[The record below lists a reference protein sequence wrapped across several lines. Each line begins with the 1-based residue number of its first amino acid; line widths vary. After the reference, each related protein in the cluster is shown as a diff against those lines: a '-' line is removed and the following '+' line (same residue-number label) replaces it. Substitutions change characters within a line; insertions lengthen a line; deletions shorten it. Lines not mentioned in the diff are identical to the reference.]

1 MAENNTQNNNTD
13 ELQELKRKKEQEQD
27 NTVSR
32 VIRGVNDVFEKYY
45 NFKEIKLDF
54 NIKLR
59 VPNALEQGTINAMR
73 SNYLGGMDLYQSD
86 EIYKAYQMLA
96 TIQVVGVEV
105 PDELSDPEKI
115 YNLIPLVRVYD
126 DWIDFLG
133 TFFVG
138 NRDKEIS
145 DSGGMQAIVK
155 RPLSRNMWAIMRE
168 FKVLPT
174 DPNFKNLDSYQIQF
188 IIESMN
194 LDAREMERRSK
205 GYDSTVEDDDTSWY
219 DESQEEFEPVPD
231 FLDAEDLAKQAYDRL
246 SESERIKMTE
256 RAEAEEDDEEARE
269 IHKNKM
275 AQIQKNIEELDKQ
288 VNNTSDNQEE
298 YSQQS
303 IEDAL
308 NEFDDDDLY
317 M

>member
-133 TFFVG
+133 TFVG

-145 DSGGMQAIVK
+145 DSGGMQALVK

>member
-115 YNLIPLVRVYD
+115 YNLIPLIRVYD

-133 TFFVG
+133 TF
-138 NRDKEIS
+138 
-145 DSGGMQAIVK
+145 
-155 RPLSRNMWAIMRE
+155 
-168 FKVLPT
+168 
-174 DPNFKNLDSYQIQF
+174 
-188 IIESMN
+188 
-194 LDAREMERRSK
+194 RR
-205 GYDSTVEDDDTSWY
+205 
-219 DESQEEFEPVPD
+219 
-231 FLDAEDLAKQAYDRL
+231 
-246 SESERIKMTE
+246 
-256 RAEAEEDDEEARE
+256 
-269 IHKNKM
+269 
-275 AQIQKNIEELDKQ
+275 
-288 VNNTSDNQEE
+288 
-298 YSQQS
+298 
-303 IEDAL
+303 
-308 NEFDDDDLY
+308 
-317 M
+317 

>member
-59 VPNALEQGTINAMR
+59 VHNALDQGTINAMR

-133 TFFVG
+133 TF
-138 NRDKEIS
+138 
-145 DSGGMQAIVK
+145 
-155 RPLSRNMWAIMRE
+155 
-168 FKVLPT
+168 
-174 DPNFKNLDSYQIQF
+174 
-188 IIESMN
+188 
-194 LDAREMERRSK
+194 RR
-205 GYDSTVEDDDTSWY
+205 
-219 DESQEEFEPVPD
+219 
-231 FLDAEDLAKQAYDRL
+231 
-246 SESERIKMTE
+246 
-256 RAEAEEDDEEARE
+256 
-269 IHKNKM
+269 
-275 AQIQKNIEELDKQ
+275 
-288 VNNTSDNQEE
+288 
-298 YSQQS
+298 
-303 IEDAL
+303 
-308 NEFDDDDLY
+308 
-317 M
+317 

>member
-1 MAENNTQNNNTD
+1 
-13 ELQELKRKKEQEQD
+13 
-27 NTVSR
+27 
-32 VIRGVNDVFEKYY
+32 
-45 NFKEIKLDF
+45 
-54 NIKLR
+54 
-59 VPNALEQGTINAMR
+59 
-73 SNYLGGMDLYQSD
+73 
-86 EIYKAYQMLA
+86 
-96 TIQVVGVEV
+96 
-105 PDELSDPEKI
+105 
-115 YNLIPLVRVYD
+115 
-126 DWIDFLG
+126 
-133 TFFVG
+133 
-138 NRDKEIS
+138 
-145 DSGGMQAIVK
+145 MQALVK

-256 RAEAEEDDEEARE
+256 RAEAEEDDEEAIE

>member
-27 NTVSR
+27 NTVSK
-32 VIRGVNDVFEKYY
+32 VISGVNDVFEKYY

-133 TFFVG
+133 TF
-138 NRDKEIS
+138 
-145 DSGGMQAIVK
+145 
-155 RPLSRNMWAIMRE
+155 
-168 FKVLPT
+168 
-174 DPNFKNLDSYQIQF
+174 
-188 IIESMN
+188 
-194 LDAREMERRSK
+194 RR
-205 GYDSTVEDDDTSWY
+205 
-219 DESQEEFEPVPD
+219 
-231 FLDAEDLAKQAYDRL
+231 
-246 SESERIKMTE
+246 
-256 RAEAEEDDEEARE
+256 
-269 IHKNKM
+269 
-275 AQIQKNIEELDKQ
+275 
-288 VNNTSDNQEE
+288 
-298 YSQQS
+298 
-303 IEDAL
+303 
-308 NEFDDDDLY
+308 
-317 M
+317 

>member
-1 MAENNTQNNNTD
+1 
-13 ELQELKRKKEQEQD
+13 
-27 NTVSR
+27 
-32 VIRGVNDVFEKYY
+32 
-45 NFKEIKLDF
+45 
-54 NIKLR
+54 
-59 VPNALEQGTINAMR
+59 
-73 SNYLGGMDLYQSD
+73 
-86 EIYKAYQMLA
+86 
-96 TIQVVGVEV
+96 
-105 PDELSDPEKI
+105 
-115 YNLIPLVRVYD
+115 
-126 DWIDFLG
+126 
-133 TFFVG
+133 
-138 NRDKEIS
+138 
-145 DSGGMQAIVK
+145 MQALVK

-288 VNNTSDNQEE
+288 VNNTIIKKSTHNKVLKTHLMSLTMMI
-298 YSQQS
+298 Y
-303 IEDAL
+303 ICRVVGCYYHLFLKYRAVIT
-308 NEFDDDDLY
+308 
-317 M
+317 

>member
-96 TIQVVGVEV
+96 TIQVVGVEA

-133 TFFVG
+133 TF
-138 NRDKEIS
+138 
-145 DSGGMQAIVK
+145 
-155 RPLSRNMWAIMRE
+155 
-168 FKVLPT
+168 
-174 DPNFKNLDSYQIQF
+174 
-188 IIESMN
+188 
-194 LDAREMERRSK
+194 RR
-205 GYDSTVEDDDTSWY
+205 
-219 DESQEEFEPVPD
+219 
-231 FLDAEDLAKQAYDRL
+231 
-246 SESERIKMTE
+246 
-256 RAEAEEDDEEARE
+256 
-269 IHKNKM
+269 
-275 AQIQKNIEELDKQ
+275 
-288 VNNTSDNQEE
+288 
-298 YSQQS
+298 
-303 IEDAL
+303 
-308 NEFDDDDLY
+308 
-317 M
+317 

>member
-1 MAENNTQNNNTD
+1 MAENNTQNNTD

-27 NTVSR
+27 NTVSM

-133 TFFVG
+133 TF
-138 NRDKEIS
+138 
-145 DSGGMQAIVK
+145 
-155 RPLSRNMWAIMRE
+155 
-168 FKVLPT
+168 
-174 DPNFKNLDSYQIQF
+174 
-188 IIESMN
+188 
-194 LDAREMERRSK
+194 RR
-205 GYDSTVEDDDTSWY
+205 
-219 DESQEEFEPVPD
+219 
-231 FLDAEDLAKQAYDRL
+231 
-246 SESERIKMTE
+246 
-256 RAEAEEDDEEARE
+256 
-269 IHKNKM
+269 
-275 AQIQKNIEELDKQ
+275 
-288 VNNTSDNQEE
+288 
-298 YSQQS
+298 
-303 IEDAL
+303 
-308 NEFDDDDLY
+308 
-317 M
+317 

>member
-27 NTVSR
+27 NTISK

-45 NFKEIKLDF
+45 NFEEIQLAF

-133 TFFVG
+133 TF
-138 NRDKEIS
+138 
-145 DSGGMQAIVK
+145 
-155 RPLSRNMWAIMRE
+155 
-168 FKVLPT
+168 
-174 DPNFKNLDSYQIQF
+174 
-188 IIESMN
+188 
-194 LDAREMERRSK
+194 RR
-205 GYDSTVEDDDTSWY
+205 
-219 DESQEEFEPVPD
+219 
-231 FLDAEDLAKQAYDRL
+231 
-246 SESERIKMTE
+246 
-256 RAEAEEDDEEARE
+256 
-269 IHKNKM
+269 
-275 AQIQKNIEELDKQ
+275 
-288 VNNTSDNQEE
+288 
-298 YSQQS
+298 
-303 IEDAL
+303 
-308 NEFDDDDLY
+308 
-317 M
+317 

>member
-133 TFFVG
+133 TF
-138 NRDKEIS
+138 
-145 DSGGMQAIVK
+145 
-155 RPLSRNMWAIMRE
+155 
-168 FKVLPT
+168 
-174 DPNFKNLDSYQIQF
+174 
-188 IIESMN
+188 
-194 LDAREMERRSK
+194 RR
-205 GYDSTVEDDDTSWY
+205 
-219 DESQEEFEPVPD
+219 
-231 FLDAEDLAKQAYDRL
+231 
-246 SESERIKMTE
+246 
-256 RAEAEEDDEEARE
+256 
-269 IHKNKM
+269 
-275 AQIQKNIEELDKQ
+275 
-288 VNNTSDNQEE
+288 
-298 YSQQS
+298 
-303 IEDAL
+303 
-308 NEFDDDDLY
+308 
-317 M
+317 

>member
-59 VPNALEQGTINAMR
+59 VPNALEQGTINAML
-73 SNYLGGMDLYQSD
+73 SNCLGGMDLYQSD

-133 TFFVG
+133 TF
-138 NRDKEIS
+138 
-145 DSGGMQAIVK
+145 
-155 RPLSRNMWAIMRE
+155 
-168 FKVLPT
+168 
-174 DPNFKNLDSYQIQF
+174 
-188 IIESMN
+188 
-194 LDAREMERRSK
+194 RR
-205 GYDSTVEDDDTSWY
+205 
-219 DESQEEFEPVPD
+219 
-231 FLDAEDLAKQAYDRL
+231 
-246 SESERIKMTE
+246 
-256 RAEAEEDDEEARE
+256 
-269 IHKNKM
+269 
-275 AQIQKNIEELDKQ
+275 
-288 VNNTSDNQEE
+288 
-298 YSQQS
+298 
-303 IEDAL
+303 
-308 NEFDDDDLY
+308 
-317 M
+317 